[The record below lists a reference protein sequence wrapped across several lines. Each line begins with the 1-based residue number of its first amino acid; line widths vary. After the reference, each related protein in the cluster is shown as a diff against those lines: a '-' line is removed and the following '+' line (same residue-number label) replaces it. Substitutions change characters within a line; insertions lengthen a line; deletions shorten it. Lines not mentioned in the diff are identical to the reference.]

1 MKKTLLMAVAA
12 AALTLAAGQ
21 SQAADYAPAAESGG
35 WYVSIFG
42 GISFPDDAEGQ
53 YFGSTTYA
61 IDLDTG
67 FLVGAAVGSTLWSDN
82 VRGEVEISYL
92 NNDATEFRETNG
104 DDKADLSGDVG
115 QWYLL
120 ANLWYDWHTDS
131 GFTPYFGGGLGI
143 GWVEP
148 DIDNKDFSED
158 FGDFSEGTAGFAGQL
173 GAGVKWEI
181 ADGFALDLG
190 YRFKALI
197 ATDLENEENQDSP
210 SSCCSLTS
218 TDFYSHNVQLGLTV
232 GF

>member
-21 SQAADYAPAAESGG
+21 AQATDYAPAAENGG

-82 VRGEVEISYL
+82 VRGEIEVSYL
-92 NNDATEFRETNG
+92 NHDANEFVETNG
-104 DDKADLSGDVG
+104 DDRSDMSGDIG
-115 QWYLL
+115 QWFLL
-120 ANLWYDWHTDS
+120 ANLWHDWHTDT

-148 DIDNKDFSED
+148 DLDREDDDNG
-158 FGDFSEGTAGFAGQL
+158 FGDFDEGTAGFAGQL
-173 GAGVKWEI
+173 GAGVKWE
-181 ADGFALDLG
+181 FTESVALDIG

-197 ATDLENEENQDSP
+197 ATDLENKGAIFSDG
-210 SSCCSLTS
+210 CCSLTS
-218 TDFYSHNVQLGLTV
+218 TDFYSHNVQLGVTV